1 MNAAAHFQ
9 HLRTLII
16 IPTVLLNS
24 SCSPKIYPE
33 SILAKTSDT
42 TIITEREYIRDTVIH
57 LKPDTSL
64 IRALIECDS
73 VGRARLTEISTLRRS
88 ASLTQSLNLDDH
100 GTLTA
105 TAAIDSMGIYLTYKE
120 RYRNTSTK
128 STSTS
133 TETIIKEVNI
143 LHWWQKILIAI
154 GAASMIG
161 IALYTANQIKQFI
174 K

>member
-1 MNAAAHFQ
+1 MNATAYFQ
-9 HLRTLII
+9 HIRTLII
-16 IPTVLLNS
+16 IPTVLLNI

-42 TIITEREYIRDTVIH
+42 TIITEREYIRDTIIH

-128 STSTS
+128 STSSS

-161 IALYTANQIKQFI
+161 IALYTAYRIKQFT